1 MTGTTIVIISVFLVF
16 LVATTIGIYFTYSK
30 TNKVIKENTRLADEI
45 GNQRKTLEELQ
56 KEMTATPHS
65 TLAEKQPT
73 DAVGQLQQQTAL
85 LRHDIKSTSEM
96 TDSELLAW
104 LDVQMMETCLF
115 RNPDLTLK
123 MIAQQFGLTQKR
135 VQQIIKDSAKYENLY
150 DYLTEKRFLY
160 ACDLLKEHPA
170 WTIDAI
176 RQEAGFASRSTFQR
190 EFKNRLGITPAK
202 YREYCQ
208 SPRNATLP
216 RGEQPSD

>member
-135 VQQIIKDSAKYENLY
+135 VQQIIKDSAKYE
-150 DYLTEKRFLY
+150 KVIHS
-160 ACDLLKEHPA
+160 LKHCPSQFGP
-170 WTIDAI
+170 T
-176 RQEAGFASRSTFQR
+176 QKAGFY
-190 EFKNRLGITPAK
+190 L
-202 YREYCQ
+202 YRF
-208 SPRNATLP
+208 SPRLFDVFCRRTG
-216 RGEQPSD
+216 RRKK